1 MFRRPKRTFR
11 KDPFS
16 SRLEIPFPI
25 ILVIVPTLLYLY
37 LGCAF
42 PDSFFSPFPI
52 SHRIR
57 SREHVDI
64 HAATVKKLSV
74 DAKAALSQQKD
85 IPKLE
90 LLDAVEDTRLNI
102 PPSNAH
108 KQSLKVEEMNF
119 AVEMH
124 GFQCL
129 VYTSQA
135 KEEKYRAK
143 SNVDVTWVTQLTTDR
158 IPVFKKML
166 DRWTGPISAALYSP
180 DVSKD
185 VKDIED
191 LLDRVDFHIVG
202 ASQGLYPVNTL
213 RNVAINKA
221 KTDFIIMA
229 DVDFVPSAGL
239 YEAAKTFVEKL
250 ASSGAAHEKK
260 VYVLPAFEIDGED
273 QTVPLDF
280 EGLKG
285 MGARIHQVHNDKGR
299 SIAHKYTEYD
309 KWIEASEPYK
319 VSYKF
324 PYEPYILA
332 PRTIPRFDVRFFGY
346 GNDKASH
353 NYELNAAG
361 YEFWVFPKH
370 FVVHIRHSQG
380 IWIHQT
386 FLDPRERLSRT
397 LTTFLHDCD
406 RRYSKVSTMSEE
418 NVVFEPLPDSLNFT
432 MEVGILGASCDATC
446 SRFGK
451 TCHAQHSNRIN
462 LCKVLEQ
469 HFQCLHGCNR
479 EFFGADLP
487 ALNTQ
492 RMQCLI
498 NNAPLGA
505 PFTCDSVYEFS
516 RRLCPCG
523 S

>member
-1 MFRRPKRTFR
+1 VILF
-11 KDPFS
+11 
-16 SRLEIPFPI
+16 IAPI
-25 ILVIVPTLLYLY
+25 LLYLY

-42 PDSFFSPFPI
+42 PDTFFSPFPI
-52 SHRIR
+52 SRRVR
-57 SREHVDI
+57 SREHVDT
-64 HAATVKKLSV
+64 HTATVKKLSE
-74 DAKAALSQQKD
+74 DAKAALKQQKE

-90 LLDAVEDTRLNI
+90 QEGLVED
-102 PPSNAH
+102 PSVNGPLSPAS
-108 KQSLKVEEMNF
+108 KPSLKVEEMNF

-135 KEEKYRAK
+135 RDAKYRPK
-143 SNVDVTWVTQLTTDR
+143 SNIDVTWVTQLTTDR

-166 DRWTGPISAALYSP
+166 ERWTGPISAALYSQ

-185 VKDIED
+185 TKDIED

-221 KTDFIIMA
+221 NTDFIILA
-229 DVDFVPSAGL
+229 DVDFVPSEGI
-239 YEAAKTFVEKL
+239 YEATKSFVEKL
-250 ASSGAAHEKK
+250 ASTGAAHDKK
-260 VYVLPAFEIDGED
+260 VYVLPAFEIDGAD
-273 QTVPLDF
+273 QTVPPNFDELQ
-280 EGLKG
+280 K
-285 MGARIHQVHNDKGR
+285 MGSRIHQVHNDKGR
-299 SIAHKYTEYD
+299 DIAHKYTQYD
-309 KWIEASEPYK
+309 KWMTATDPYRI
-319 VSYKF
+319 SYRF

-361 YEFWVFPKH
+361 YEFWGFPKH

-380 IWIHQT
+380 SWIHQT

-406 RRYSKVSTMSEE
+406 RRYSKVITISEE
-418 NVVFEPLPDSLNFT
+418 NTIFEPLPASANFT
-432 MEVGILGASCDATC
+432 MEVGRLGANCDTTC
-446 SRFGK
+446 NSIGK
-451 TCHAQHSNRIN
+451 ICHAEYSNRIN
-462 LCKVLEQ
+462 LCRELEKN
-469 HFQCLHGCNR
+469 FQCLHGCNR

-487 ALNTQ
+487 AFNTQ

-523 S
+523 N